1 MFDRIDPLFINLFT
15 GNEQLFVGRCIL
27 NQHVRMQS
35 VLKVDKYLLNCFTNK
50 MEMKIHVMELNQF
63 SSITWI
69 FISILFVKQFNKY
82 SAQQILQQMFKM
94 EMNIYIIELNH
105 SLLIDLL
112 GKSNSL
118 LVGVLGMNRY
128 AANNKSINKLINK

>member
-1 MFDRIDPLFINLFT
+1 
-15 GNEQLFVGRCIL
+15 
-27 NQHVRMQS
+27 
-35 VLKVDKYLLNCFTNK
+35 

-128 AANNKSINKLINK
+128 AANNKSINKSIHE